1 MRWGPHLR
9 GGGWTQAPGKAG
21 PGKGFP
27 RSPKQKGGRKWQ
39 DRTKEDKQ
47 RGVSGKKGG
56 RKVKGGEN
64 VQTRRP
70 TQRGRYRDEI
80 QAWGRTPLQ
89 QGGERSRK
97 SEVRCLR
104 FHLQGPKDHCSSS
117 TPRERGQSWGGSLFP
132 VSKTPSPQQPSPDL
146 LLIPPP
152 PTLMVAPAK
161 LPACHLPVSRF
172 PVPGTLPHPPPL
184 QPRC

>member
-1 MRWGPHLR
+1 M
-9 GGGWTQAPGKAG
+9 
-21 PGKGFP
+21 
-27 RSPKQKGGRKWQ
+27 
-39 DRTKEDKQ
+39 
-47 RGVSGKKGG
+47 
-56 RKVKGGEN
+56 KGGEN

-89 QGGERSRK
+89 QGGERGRK

-104 FHLQGPKDHCSSS
+104 FHLQGPKDRCSSS

-161 LPACHLPVSRF
+161 LSAGHLPVSRF
-172 PVPGTLPHPPPL
+172 CQPRGPFPTHPSPALLLELHSHSPISFHLTSPPLRISSRPLSPHPLP
-184 QPRC
+184 